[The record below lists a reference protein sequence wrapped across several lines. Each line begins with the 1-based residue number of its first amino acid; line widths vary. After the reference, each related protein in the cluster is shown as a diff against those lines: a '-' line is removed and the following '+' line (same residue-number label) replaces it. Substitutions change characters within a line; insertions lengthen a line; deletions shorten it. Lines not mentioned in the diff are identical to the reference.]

1 MRLSFT
7 DDQSINKIK
16 ALRLLW
22 WYLPNLNV
30 YKLVSGIF
38 YHEKAKDLEL
48 YLKKNF
54 SILKNLN
61 IIQRMLS
68 SLGWG

>member
-38 YHEKAKDLEL
+38 YHEKGQRFRIV
-48 YLKKNF
+48 LKKKLF
-54 SILKNLN
+54 YFEELEHKTKNA
-61 IIQRMLS
+61 
-68 SLGWG
+68 